1 MSFYCYWAYERYLSD
16 CRAQAENRRKKLR
29 QKTREERR
37 AREARRMHA
46 ITGALLLALALSV
59 LVWAMSPWAL
69 SA

>member
-1 MSFYCYWAYERYLSD
+1 MSFYCYWARERYLSD
-16 CRAQAENRRKKLR
+16 CRAKALARRKKLR
-29 QKTREERR
+29 QRTREERR
-37 AREARRMHA
+37 AREARRMQA

>member
-16 CRAQAENRRKKLR
+16 CRAKALARRQQLR
-29 QKTREERR
+29 RRTREERR
-37 AREARRMHA
+37 AREERRMQA

>member
-1 MSFYCYWAYERYLSD
+1 MSFYRYWARERYLSD
-16 CRAQAENRRKKLR
+16 CRAKALARRQHLR
-29 QKTREERR
+29 RRTREERR
-37 AREARRMHA
+37 AREMFWMQS

>member
-1 MSFYCYWAYERYLSD
+1 MSFYCYWARERYLSD
-16 CRAQAENRRKKLR
+16 CRAKALARRQQLR
-29 QKTREERR
+29 QKTREEHR
-37 AREARRMHA
+37 AREARRMQA